1 VARWPARPGQAGGPA
16 RPCAGAAPG
25 RHGERDRCRAHADLV
40 IVAHT
45 GLDHLDS
52 AAAVWKGIPLRGP
65 LRVTWWR
72 IPAGEVPPGRDART
86 EWLNAQWARVDDW
99 IAGYAA
105 SSRSKNER

>member
-1 VARWPARPGQAGGPA
+1 MLPPRPSGILSAIE
-16 RPCAGAAPG
+16 AAP
-25 RHGERDRCRAHADLV
+25 HADLV

-52 AAAVWKGIPLRGP
+52 AAAVWKSIPLQ
-65 LRVTWWR
+65 VTWWR
-72 IPAGEVPPGRDART
+72 IPAGDVPSGRDART

-99 IAGYAA
+99 IASYAA